1 MKKIRLF
8 LTGLLLAVT
17 SAAFAQDIT
26 VTGTVTDASTGEGIV
41 GASVV
46 LKGSTTQWAMTDD
59 MGAFSLTVPANG
71 VLEVTF
77 LGYTTQEV
85 PINGRASIDIVLT
98 PEATTLDD
106 VIVVAYGTQKKDAIT
121 GSAAAVSSEKIE
133 KRIVPNLTQ
142 ALEGMAAGVQVSGTG
157 RPGDG
162 ASIRIRGFGS
172 INASNDPLYVVDGAP
187 FDGSLSSINPADIES
202 MTVLKD
208 ASAAAL
214 YGARAANGVVMITTK
229 RAKGDKVNVSYSF
242 NAGWQDRAIK
252 PYQMVGQEDFVNL
265 TYEALR
271 NGYVFDNGYDWE
283 TASQLAMQGL
293 SSALGGELYNPY
305 KNYTWET
312 VIDPATG
319 AVRADAQS
327 AYYEDWMEEIT
338 NHNAFRQEHNLS
350 ISGGSE
356 KVKAMLSLGY
366 LDQDGILKESG
377 FSRFSGRANV
387 DFVPTKWLSAGLN
400 LSMATT
406 NTEGPTYSGS
416 ENSNVWYSA
425 QFMAPIYP
433 VYLKNLDG
441 TDALDDLNQR
451 QYDYGVNRPT
461 LTNFNSVATLYD
473 DYMGTKADN
482 AGVRTY
488 ITLGSDSDEMGWAK
502 GLKLTVNFNADY
514 ANQNATTYYNMYHGN
529 AASSDGRLTKT
540 NARMLSYTFNQLL
553 TYDRTFGDH
562 TIGVLAGHEYYDY
575 SYSYLTAQK
584 TGLVDGIIELAPATT
599 LVDGNSYSN
608 TYRIESW
615 LGRLNYDYANRYF
628 ISASLRTD
636 GSSRFHP
643 DHRWGLFWSV
653 GANWN
658 ITNERWMQNVSW
670 IDHLALRASYGIQ
683 GNDNVSG
690 YYAWQ
695 SFYNLTWANAT
706 LPGATIS
713 TLENP
718 NVTWEKNENLNIG
731 LDFRLFNNILDFSIE
746 YYRRYTRDMLLAFP
760 MAMST
765 GFTGY
770 NSNVGNMVND
780 GVEMSLGVQI
790 FNKKNFTW
798 RVNAMGSTT
807 RNEVLKLTETDQMI
821 SGVQVIEVGKPLYTF
836 YMAKSAGVDPAT
848 GAQMYWAYDLPE
860 GMSKPMWDGDTPV
873 DDKGNPLELY
883 RTSDYN
889 KANNSKFYLGSR
901 LPKLYGSL
909 STEMNIFEFID
920 LSIMTTYSI
929 GGWIYESLYSG
940 AMQPMYTGNTW
951 HVNALRRWQKPGD
964 ITDIPRAEING
975 TYAANDSKLVDASYF
990 AIKNITLG
998 FSLPYKYAQRI
1009 KAQQIRI
1016 YMALDNIALFSHM
1029 DGMDPQYNFTGGT
1042 GYYYTPNKTYS
1053 IGLNI
1058 NF

>member
-8 LTGLLLAVT
+8 LTGLLLVVT
-17 SAAFAQDIT
+17 AAAYAQDIT
-26 VTGTVTDASTGEGIV
+26 VTGTVTDAATGEAIV

-59 MGAFSLTVPANG
+59 MGQYSLTVPSNG

-85 PINGRASIDIVLT
+85 PVNGRTTVDVALS

-121 GSAAAVSSEKIE
+121 GSASAISSEKIE
-133 KRIVPNLTQ
+133 KRVVPNLSQ
-142 ALEGMAAGVQVSGTG
+142 ALEGMAAGVQVSGSG
-157 RPGDG
+157 RPGDD

-172 INASNDPLYVVDGAP
+172 INASNNPLYVVDGAP

-208 ASAAAL
+208 ASSAAL

-229 RAKGDKVNVSYSF
+229 RAKGEKINVSYSF

-252 PYQMVGQEDFVNL
+252 PYQMVGQEDFVTM

-271 NGYVFDNGYDWE
+271 NSYVFDNGYSWE
-283 TASQLAMQGL
+283 EGSQLAMQGL
-293 SSALGGELYNPY
+293 SSALGGEQYNPF

-319 AVRADAQS
+319 AVRADAVS
-327 AYYEDWMEEIT
+327 AYNEDWMEEVT

-350 ISGGSE
+350 VSGGTDRI
-356 KVKAMLSLGY
+356 KAMLSLGY

-387 DFVPTKWLSAGLN
+387 DLIPTKWLSAGLN
-400 LSMATT
+400 LSMSST
-406 NTEGPTYSGS
+406 NTYGPTYSGS
-416 ENSNVWYSA
+416 ENSNVWYVA

-433 VYLKNLDG
+433 VYLKNADG
-441 TDALDDLNQR
+441 TDALDEFGNR
-451 QYDYGVNRPT
+451 QFDYGVNRPT
-461 LTNFNSVATLYD
+461 QANFNCVATLFD
-473 DYMGTKADN
+473 DYMGTKSES

-488 ITLGSDSDEMGWAK
+488 VTLGSDRDDMGWAK
-502 GLKLTVNFNADY
+502 GLKFTVNFNADY
-514 ANQNATTYYNMYHGN
+514 RNSNGTTYYNMYHGN
-529 AASSDGRLTKT
+529 AASSNGRLTKA
-540 NARMLSYTFNQLL
+540 NSRMLSYTFNQLL

-562 TIGVLAGHEYYDY
+562 TIGVLAGHEYYDLAT
-575 SYSYLTAQK
+575 SYLDGQK
-584 TGLVDGIIELAPATT
+584 TGLADGIMEMAPATT
-599 LVDGNSYSN
+599 VVSTNSYSDS
-608 TYRIESW
+608 YRIESW
-615 LGRLNYDYANRYF
+615 LGRLNYDYADRYF
-628 ISASLRTD
+628 ISASIRTD
-636 GSSRFHP
+636 ASSRFHP

-658 ITNERWMQNVSW
+658 ITNEKWMRNVDW
-670 IDHLALRASYGIQ
+670 INHLALRASYGVQ
-683 GNDNVSG
+683 GNDNLG
-690 YYAWQ
+690 TYYAWQ
-695 SFYNLTWANAT
+695 SFYGLGWPNANLS
-706 LPGATIS
+706 GAVIS

-718 NVTWEKNENLNIG
+718 TVTWEKNENLNVG
-731 LDFRLFNNILDFSIE
+731 LDIRLFNNVLDFSIE
-746 YYRRYTRDMLLAFP
+746 YYRRYTRDMLLAYP

-770 NSNVGNMVND
+770 NANVGNMVND
-780 GVEMSLGVQI
+780 GVEMALGVQI

-798 RVNAMGSTT
+798 RVDALGSTT
-807 RNEVLKLTETDQMI
+807 RNEVLKLTDEDRIT
-821 SGVQVIEVGKPLYTF
+821 SGIQVIEVGKPLYTF

-848 GAQMYWAYDLPE
+848 GAQMYWVYDLPE
-860 GMSKPMWDGDTPV
+860 GMDTPKWNGNTPV
-873 DDKGNPLELY
+873 DNEGNPLNVY
-883 RTSDYN
+883 RSSEVS
-889 KANNSKFYLGSR
+889 KANTSKWYMGSR

-909 STEMNIFEFID
+909 STTMNIFEFVD

-940 AMQPMYTGNTW
+940 AMEPMYTGNTW

-964 ITDIPRAEING
+964 ITDVPRAEING
-975 TYAANDSKLVDASYF
+975 QYAANDSKLVDASYF

-1016 YMALDNIALFSHM
+1016 YMALDNIALFSHL

>member
-1 MKKIRLF
+1 M
-8 LTGLLLAVT
+8 VT

-26 VTGTVTDASTGEGIV
+26 VTGTVSDASTGEGIV

-59 MGAFSLTVPANG
+59 MGAYSLTVPANG

-77 LGYTTQEV
+77 LGYSTLEV
-85 PINGRASIDIVLT
+85 PVNGRTSIDIELV

-121 GSAAAVSSEKIE
+121 GSASAISSEKIE
-133 KRIVPNLTQ
+133 KRVVPNLSQ

-157 RPGDG
+157 RPGDD

-172 INASNDPLYVVDGAP
+172 INASQNPLYVVDGAP

-208 ASAAAL
+208 ASSAAL

-229 RAKGDKVNVSYSF
+229 RAKGEKINVSYSF

-252 PYQMVGQEDFVNL
+252 PYQMVDQRDFVNM

-271 NGYVFDNGYDWE
+271 NGYVFTNGYDWE

-293 SSALGGELYNPY
+293 SGALGGEQYNPF
-305 KNYTWET
+305 KNYTWDQL
-312 VIDPATG
+312 IDPATG
-319 AVRADAQS
+319 AVREDAIS
-327 AYYEDWMEEIT
+327 AYNEDWMEEVT

-350 ISGGSE
+350 ISGGTE
-356 KVKAMLSLGY
+356 KIKALLSLGY

-377 FSRFSGRANV
+377 FNRFSGRANV
-387 DFVPTKWLSAGLN
+387 DFIPAKWLSAGLN
-400 LSMATT
+400 LSASMT
-406 NTEGPTYSGS
+406 NSEGPTYSGS

-441 TDALDDLNQR
+441 TNALDELGDR
-451 QYDYGVNRPT
+451 QFDYGVNRPT
-461 LTNFNSVATLYD
+461 QANFNSVATLYD
-473 DYMGTKADN
+473 DYMGTKN
-482 AGVRTY
+482 ESAGVRTY
-488 ITLGSDSDEMGWAK
+488 ITLGSDRDDMGWAK
-502 GLKLTVNFNADY
+502 GLKFTVNFNADY
-514 ANQNATTYYNMYHGN
+514 RNSNGTTYYNMYHGN
-529 AASSDGRLTKT
+529 AASSDGRLTKS
-540 NARMLSYTFNQLL
+540 NSRMLSYTFNQLL

-575 SYSYLTAQK
+575 SYSYLTAQR
-584 TGLVDGIIELAPATT
+584 TGLIDGIIELRPATT
-599 LVDGNSYSN
+599 VVDGDSYSDS
-608 TYRIESW
+608 YKIESW
-615 LGRLNYDYANRYF
+615 LGRLNYDYADRYF
-628 ISASLRTD
+628 LSASIRTD

-658 ITNERWMQNVSW
+658 ITNEKWMRNVDW
-670 IDHLALRASYGIQ
+670 IDHLALRASYGVQ
-683 GNDNVSG
+683 GNDNLG
-690 YYAWQ
+690 TYYAWQ
-695 SFYNLTWANAT
+695 SFYNLTWANANMS
-706 LPGATIS
+706 GATVS
-713 TLENP
+713 SLENP
-718 NVTWEKNENLNIG
+718 NVTWEKNQNLNVG

-746 YYRRYTRDMLLAFP
+746 YYRRYTSDMLLSFP
-760 MAMST
+760 MALST
-765 GFTGY
+765 GFSGY
-770 NSNVGNMVND
+770 NANVGNMVND
-780 GVEMSLGVQI
+780 GVEMALGVQI

-807 RNEVLKLTETDQMI
+807 RNEVLKLTDTDQII

-848 GAQMYWAYDLPE
+848 GSQMYWVYDLAE
-860 GMSKPMWDGDTPV
+860 GQEEVMWDGDTPV
-873 DDKGNPLELY
+873 DQNGNPLNVY
-883 RTSDYN
+883 RTSDYT
-889 KANNSKFYLGSR
+889 KANNSKWYMGSR
-901 LPKLYGSL
+901 QPKLYGSIG
-909 STEMNIFEFID
+909 TEMTIFEFVD

-929 GGWIYESLYSG
+929 GGYIYESLYSG

-975 TYAANDSKLVDASYF
+975 SYAANDSKLVDASYF

-998 FSLPYKYAQRI
+998 FSLPYKYAQKI

-1016 YMALDNIALFSHM
+1016 YMALDNIALFSHL

>member
-1 MKKIRLF
+1 M
-8 LTGLLLAVT
+8 VT
-17 SAAFAQDIT
+17 AAAYAQDIT
-26 VTGTVTDASTGEGIV
+26 VTGTVTDAATGESIV

-59 MGAFSLTVPANG
+59 MGQYSLTVPSNG
-71 VLEVTF
+71 VLEITF

-85 PINGRASIDIVLT
+85 PVNGRSTVDVALT
-98 PEATTLDD
+98 PESTTLDD

-121 GSAAAVSSEKIE
+121 GSASAISSEKIE
-133 KRIVPNLTQ
+133 KRVVPNLSQ
-142 ALEGMAAGVQVSGTG
+142 ALEGMASGVQVQSSG
-157 RPGDG
+157 RPGEDAG
-162 ASIRIRGFGS
+162 VIIRGFGS
-172 INASNDPLYVVDGAP
+172 INASNSPLYVVDGAP
-187 FDGSLSSINPADIES
+187 FDGNLNSINPADIES

-208 ASAAAL
+208 ASSAAL

-229 RAKGDKVNVSYSF
+229 RAKSEKINVSYSF

-252 PYQMVGQEDFVNL
+252 PYEMVGQRDFVNL
-265 TYEALR
+265 TYESLR
-271 NGYVFDNGYDWE
+271 NSYVFDNGYDWE

-293 SSALGGELYNPY
+293 SGALGGELYNPY

-312 VIDPATG
+312 IIDPATG
-319 AVRADAQS
+319 AVRADAVS
-327 AYYEDWMEEIT
+327 AYNEDWMEEVT

-350 ISGGSE
+350 ISGGTE
-356 KVKAMLSLGY
+356 KIKAMLSLGY

-387 DFVPTKWLSAGLN
+387 DFVPAKWLSAGLN
-400 LSMATT
+400 LSMSST
-406 NTEGPTYSGS
+406 NTYGPTYSGA
-416 ENSNVWYSA
+416 ENSNVWYVA

-441 TDALDDLNQR
+441 TDALDDLSQR
-451 QYDYGVNRPT
+451 QFDYGVNRPT
-461 LTNFNSVATLYD
+461 QANFNCVATLFD
-473 DYMGTKADN
+473 DYMGTKSES

-488 ITLGSDSDEMGWAK
+488 ITLGSDRDDMGWAK
-502 GLKLTVNFNADY
+502 GLKFTVNFNADY
-514 ANQNATTYYNMYHGN
+514 RNSNGTTYYNMYHGN
-529 AASSDGRLTKT
+529 AASSNGRLTKS
-540 NARMLSYTFNQLL
+540 NSRMLSYTFNQLL

-562 TIGVLAGHEYYDY
+562 TIGVLAGHEYYELGT
-575 SYSYLTAQK
+575 SYLDGQK
-584 TGLVDGIIELAPATT
+584 TGLVDGIIEMAPATT
-599 LVDGNSYSN
+599 VVSTTSYSDS
-608 TYRIESW
+608 YKIESW
-615 LGRLNYDYANRYF
+615 LGRLNYDYADRYF
-628 ISASLRTD
+628 LSASIRTD
-636 GSSRFHP
+636 ASSRFHP

-658 ITNERWMQNVSW
+658 ITNEKWMRNIDW
-670 IDHLALRASYGIQ
+670 IDHLALRASYGVQ
-683 GNDNVSG
+683 GNDNIPGG

-695 SFYNLTWANAT
+695 SFYGLGWPNANLS
-706 LPGATIS
+706 GAVIS

-718 NVTWEKNENLNIG
+718 TVTWEKNENLNVG
-731 LDFRLFNNILDFSIE
+731 LDVRLFNNILDFSIE
-746 YYRRYTRDMLLAFP
+746 YYRRYTRDMLLAYP

-770 NSNVGNMVND
+770 NANVGNMVNN
-780 GVEMSLGVQI
+780 GVELALGVQI
-790 FNKKNFTW
+790 FNKKNFSW
-798 RVNAMGSTT
+798 RIEALGSTT
-807 RNEVLKLTETDQMI
+807 NNEVLKLTEDDRIT
-821 SGVQVIEVGKPLYTF
+821 SGIQVIEVGKPLYTF

-848 GAQMYWAYDLPE
+848 GAQMYWVYDLPE
-860 GMSKPMWDGDTPV
+860 GMDTPKWKGNTPV
-873 DDKGNPLELY
+873 DNEGNPLNVY
-883 RTSDYN
+883 RSSDVSKATTS
-889 KANNSKFYLGSR
+889 KWYLGSR

-909 STEMNIFEFID
+909 NTSMNIFEFID
-920 LSIMTTYSI
+920 LSVMTTYSI

-940 AMQPMYTGNTW
+940 AMEPMYTGNTW

-964 ITDIPRAEING
+964 ITDVPRAEING
-975 TYAANDSKLVDASYF
+975 QYAANDSKLVDASYF

>member
-1 MKKIRLF
+1 M
-8 LTGLLLAVT
+8 VT
-17 SAAFAQDIT
+17 AAAYAQDIT
-26 VTGTVTDASTGEGIV
+26 VTGTVTDAATGESIV

-59 MGAFSLTVPANG
+59 MGQYSLTVPSNG
-71 VLEVTF
+71 VLEITF

-85 PINGRASIDIVLT
+85 PVNGRSTVDVALT

-121 GSAAAVSSEKIE
+121 GSASAISSEKIE
-133 KRIVPNLTQ
+133 KRVVPNLSQ
-142 ALEGMAAGVQVSGTG
+142 ALEGMASGVQVQSSG
-157 RPGDG
+157 RPGEDAG
-162 ASIRIRGFGS
+162 VIIRGFGS
-172 INASNDPLYVVDGAP
+172 INASNSPLYVVDGAP
-187 FDGSLSSINPADIES
+187 FDGNLNSINPADIES

-208 ASAAAL
+208 ASSAAL

-229 RAKGDKVNVSYSF
+229 RAKSEKINVSYNF

-252 PYQMVGQEDFVNL
+252 PYEMVGQRDFVNL
-265 TYEALR
+265 TYESLR
-271 NGYVFDNGYDWE
+271 NSYVFDNGYDWE

-293 SSALGGELYNPY
+293 SSALGGEQYNPF

-319 AVRADAQS
+319 AVRADAVS
-327 AYYEDWMEEIT
+327 AYNEDWMEEVT

-350 ISGGSE
+350 ISGGTE
-356 KVKAMLSLGY
+356 KIKAMLSLGY

-387 DFVPTKWLSAGLN
+387 DFVPAKWLSAGLN
-400 LSMATT
+400 LSMSST
-406 NTEGPTYSGS
+406 NTYGPTYSGS
-416 ENSNVWYSA
+416 ENSNVWYVA

-441 TDALDDLNQR
+441 TDALDDLSQR
-451 QYDYGVNRPT
+451 QFDYGVNRPT
-461 LTNFNSVATLYD
+461 QANFNCVATLFD
-473 DYMGTKADN
+473 DYMGTKSES

-488 ITLGSDSDEMGWAK
+488 ITLGSDRDDMGWAK
-502 GLKLTVNFNADY
+502 GLKFTVNFNADY
-514 ANQNATTYYNMYHGN
+514 RNSNGTTYYNMYHGN
-529 AASSDGRLTKT
+529 AASSNGRLTKS
-540 NARMLSYTFNQLL
+540 NSRMLSYTFNQLL

-562 TIGVLAGHEYYDY
+562 TIGVLAGHEYYELGT
-575 SYSYLTAQK
+575 SYLDGQK
-584 TGLVDGIIELAPATT
+584 TGLVDGIIEMAPATT
-599 LVDGNSYSN
+599 VVSTTSYSDS
-608 TYRIESW
+608 YKIESW
-615 LGRLNYDYANRYF
+615 LGRLNYDYADRYF
-628 ISASLRTD
+628 LSASIRTD
-636 GSSRFHP
+636 ASSRFHP

-658 ITNERWMQNVSW
+658 ITNEKWMRNIDW
-670 IDHLALRASYGIQ
+670 IDHLALRASYGVQ
-683 GNDNVSG
+683 GNDNIPGG

-695 SFYNLTWANAT
+695 SFYGLGWPNANLS
-706 LPGATIS
+706 GAVIS

-718 NVTWEKNENLNIG
+718 TVTWEKNENLNVG
-731 LDFRLFNNILDFSIE
+731 LDVRLFNNILDFSIE
-746 YYRRYTRDMLLAFP
+746 YYRRYTRDMLLAYP

-770 NSNVGNMVND
+770 NANVGNMVNN
-780 GVEMSLGVQI
+780 GVELALGVQI
-790 FNKKNFTW
+790 FNKKNFSW
-798 RVNAMGSTT
+798 RIEALGSTT
-807 RNEVLKLTETDQMI
+807 NNEVLKLTEDDRIT
-821 SGVQVIEVGKPLYTF
+821 SGIQVIEVGKPLYTF

-848 GAQMYWAYDLPE
+848 GAQMYWVYDLPE
-860 GMSKPMWDGDTPV
+860 GMDTPKWKGNTPV
-873 DDKGNPLELY
+873 DNEGNPLNVY
-883 RTSDYN
+883 RSSDVSKATTS
-889 KANNSKFYLGSR
+889 KWYLGSR

-909 STEMNIFEFID
+909 NTSMNIFEFID
-920 LSIMTTYSI
+920 LSVMTTYSI

-940 AMQPMYTGNTW
+940 AMEPMYTGNTW

-964 ITDIPRAEING
+964 ITDVPRAEING
-975 TYAANDSKLVDASYF
+975 QYAANDSKLVDASYF

>member
-1 MKKIRLF
+1 M
-8 LTGLLLAVT
+8 VT
-17 SAAFAQDIT
+17 AAAYAQDIT
-26 VTGTVTDASTGEGIV
+26 VTGTVTDAATGESIV

-59 MGAFSLTVPANG
+59 MGQYSLTVPSNG
-71 VLEVTF
+71 VLEFTF

-85 PINGRASIDIVLT
+85 PVNGRSTVDVALT

-121 GSAAAVSSEKIE
+121 GSASAISSEKIE
-133 KRIVPNLTQ
+133 KRVVPNLSQ
-142 ALEGMAAGVQVSGTG
+142 ALEGMASGVQVQSSG
-157 RPGDG
+157 RPGEDAG
-162 ASIRIRGFGS
+162 VIIRGFGS
-172 INASNDPLYVVDGAP
+172 INASNSPLYVVDGAP
-187 FDGSLSSINPADIES
+187 FDGNLNSINPADIES

-208 ASAAAL
+208 ASSAAL

-229 RAKGDKVNVSYSF
+229 RAKSEKINVSYNF

-252 PYQMVGQEDFVNL
+252 PYEMVGQRDFVNL
-265 TYEALR
+265 TYESLR
-271 NGYVFDNGYDWE
+271 NSYVFDNGYDWE

-293 SSALGGELYNPY
+293 SSALGGEQYNPF

-319 AVRADAQS
+319 AVRADAVS
-327 AYYEDWMEEIT
+327 AYNEDWMEEVT

-350 ISGGSE
+350 ISGGTE
-356 KVKAMLSLGY
+356 KIKAMLSLGY

-387 DFVPTKWLSAGLN
+387 DFVPAKWLSAGLN
-400 LSMATT
+400 LSMSST
-406 NTEGPTYSGS
+406 NTYGPTYSGS
-416 ENSNVWYSA
+416 ENSNVWYVA

-441 TDALDDLNQR
+441 TDALDDLSQR
-451 QYDYGVNRPT
+451 QFDYGVNRPT
-461 LTNFNSVATLYD
+461 QANFNCVATLFD
-473 DYMGTKADN
+473 DYMGTKSES

-488 ITLGSDSDEMGWAK
+488 ITLGSDRDDMGWAK
-502 GLKLTVNFNADY
+502 GLKFTVNFNADY
-514 ANQNATTYYNMYHGN
+514 RNSNGTTYYNMYHGN
-529 AASSDGRLTKT
+529 AASSNGRLTKS
-540 NARMLSYTFNQLL
+540 NSRMLSYTFNQLL

-562 TIGVLAGHEYYDY
+562 TIGVLAGHEYYELGT
-575 SYSYLTAQK
+575 SYLDGQK
-584 TGLVDGIIELAPATT
+584 TGLVDGIIEMAPATT
-599 LVDGNSYSN
+599 VVSTTSYSDS
-608 TYRIESW
+608 YKIESW
-615 LGRLNYDYANRYF
+615 LGRLNYDYADRYF
-628 ISASLRTD
+628 LSASIRTD
-636 GSSRFHP
+636 ASSRFHP

-658 ITNERWMQNVSW
+658 ITNEKWMRNIDW
-670 IDHLALRASYGIQ
+670 IDHLALRASYGVQ
-683 GNDNVSG
+683 GNDNIPGG

-695 SFYNLTWANAT
+695 SFYGLGWPNANLS
-706 LPGATIS
+706 GAVIS

-718 NVTWEKNENLNIG
+718 TVTWEKNENLNVG
-731 LDFRLFNNILDFSIE
+731 LDVRLFNNILDFSIE
-746 YYRRYTRDMLLAFP
+746 YYRRYTRDMLLAYP

-770 NSNVGNMVND
+770 NANVGNMVNN
-780 GVEMSLGVQI
+780 GVELALGVQI
-790 FNKKNFTW
+790 FNKKNFSW
-798 RVNAMGSTT
+798 RIEALGSTT
-807 RNEVLKLTETDQMI
+807 NNEVLKLTEDDRIT
-821 SGVQVIEVGKPLYTF
+821 SGIQVIEVGKPLYTF

-848 GAQMYWAYDLPE
+848 GAQMYWVYDLPE
-860 GMSKPMWDGDTPV
+860 GMDTPKWKGNTPV
-873 DDKGNPLELY
+873 DNEGNPLNVY
-883 RTSDYN
+883 RSSDVSKATTS
-889 KANNSKFYLGSR
+889 KWYLGSR

-909 STEMNIFEFID
+909 NTSMNIFEFID
-920 LSIMTTYSI
+920 LSVMTTYSI

-940 AMQPMYTGNTW
+940 AMEPMYTGNTW

-964 ITDIPRAEING
+964 ITDVPRAEING
-975 TYAANDSKLVDASYF
+975 QYAANDSKLVDASYF

-1053 IGLNI
+1053 IGLLTSNKG
-1058 NF
+1058 

>member
-1 MKKIRLF
+1 M
-8 LTGLLLAVT
+8 LLVVT
-17 SAAFAQDIT
+17 AAAYAQDIT
-26 VTGTVTDASTGEGIV
+26 VTGTVTDAATGEAIV

-59 MGAFSLTVPANG
+59 MGQYSLTVPSNG

-85 PINGRASIDIVLT
+85 PVNGRTTVDVALS

-121 GSAAAVSSEKIE
+121 GSASAISSEKIE
-133 KRIVPNLTQ
+133 KRVVPNLSQ
-142 ALEGMAAGVQVSGTG
+142 ALEGMAAGVQVSGSG
-157 RPGDG
+157 RPGDD

-172 INASNDPLYVVDGAP
+172 INASNNPLYVVDGAP

-208 ASAAAL
+208 ASSAAL

-229 RAKGDKVNVSYSF
+229 RAKGEKINVSYSF

-252 PYQMVGQEDFVNL
+252 PYQMVGQEDFVTM

-271 NGYVFDNGYDWE
+271 NSYVFDNGYSWE
-283 TASQLAMQGL
+283 EGSQLAMQGL
-293 SSALGGELYNPY
+293 SSALGGEQYNPF

-319 AVRADAQS
+319 AVRADAVS
-327 AYYEDWMEEIT
+327 AYNEDWMEEVT

-350 ISGGSE
+350 VSGGTDRI
-356 KVKAMLSLGY
+356 KAMLSLGY

-387 DFVPTKWLSAGLN
+387 DLIPTKWLSAGLN
-400 LSMATT
+400 LSMSST
-406 NTEGPTYSGS
+406 NTYGPTYSGS
-416 ENSNVWYSA
+416 ENSNVWYVA

-433 VYLKNLDG
+433 VYLKNADG
-441 TDALDDLNQR
+441 TDALDEFGNR
-451 QYDYGVNRPT
+451 QFDYGVNRPT
-461 LTNFNSVATLYD
+461 QANFNCVATLFD
-473 DYMGTKADN
+473 DYMGTKSES

-488 ITLGSDSDEMGWAK
+488 VTLGSDRDDMGWAK
-502 GLKLTVNFNADY
+502 GLKFTVNFNADY
-514 ANQNATTYYNMYHGN
+514 RNSNGTTYYNMYHGN
-529 AASSDGRLTKT
+529 AASSNGRLTKA
-540 NARMLSYTFNQLL
+540 NSRMLSYTFNQLL

-562 TIGVLAGHEYYDY
+562 TIGVLAGHEYYDLAT
-575 SYSYLTAQK
+575 SYLDGQK
-584 TGLVDGIIELAPATT
+584 TGLADGIMEMAPATT
-599 LVDGNSYSN
+599 VVSTNSYSDS
-608 TYRIESW
+608 YRIESW
-615 LGRLNYDYANRYF
+615 LGRLNYDYADRYF
-628 ISASLRTD
+628 ISASIRTD
-636 GSSRFHP
+636 ASSRFHP

-658 ITNERWMQNVSW
+658 ITNEKWMRNVDW
-670 IDHLALRASYGIQ
+670 INHLALRASYGVQ
-683 GNDNVSG
+683 GNDNLG
-690 YYAWQ
+690 TYYAWQ
-695 SFYNLTWANAT
+695 SFYGLGWPNANLS
-706 LPGATIS
+706 GAVIS

-718 NVTWEKNENLNIG
+718 TVTWEKNENLNVG
-731 LDFRLFNNILDFSIE
+731 LDIRLFNNVLDFSIE
-746 YYRRYTRDMLLAFP
+746 YYRRYTRDMLLAYP

-770 NSNVGNMVND
+770 NANVGNMVND
-780 GVEMSLGVQI
+780 GVEMALGVQI

-798 RVNAMGSTT
+798 RVDALGSTT
-807 RNEVLKLTETDQMI
+807 RNEVLKLTDEDRIT
-821 SGVQVIEVGKPLYTF
+821 SGIQVIEVGKPLYTF

-848 GAQMYWAYDLPE
+848 GAQMYWVYDLPK
-860 GMSKPMWDGDTPV
+860 GMDTPKWNGNTPV
-873 DDKGNPLELY
+873 DNEGNPLNVY
-883 RTSDYN
+883 RSSEVS
-889 KANNSKFYLGSR
+889 KANTSKWYMGSR

-909 STEMNIFEFID
+909 STTMNIFEFVD

-940 AMQPMYTGNTW
+940 AMEPMYTGNTW

-964 ITDIPRAEING
+964 ITDVPRAEING
-975 TYAANDSKLVDASYF
+975 QYAANDSKLVDASYF

-1016 YMALDNIALFSHM
+1016 YMALDNIALFSHL

>member
-1 MKKIRLF
+1 M
-8 LTGLLLAVT
+8 VT
-17 SAAFAQDIT
+17 AAAYAQDIT
-26 VTGTVTDASTGEGIV
+26 VTGTVTDAATGESIV

-59 MGAFSLTVPANG
+59 MGQYSLTVPSNG
-71 VLEVTF
+71 VLEITF

-85 PINGRASIDIVLT
+85 PVNGRSIVDVALT

-121 GSAAAVSSEKIE
+121 GSASAISSEKIE
-133 KRIVPNLTQ
+133 KRVVPNLSQ
-142 ALEGMAAGVQVSGTG
+142 ALEGMASGVQVQSSG
-157 RPGDG
+157 RPGEDAG
-162 ASIRIRGFGS
+162 VIIRGFGS
-172 INASNDPLYVVDGAP
+172 INASNSPLYVVDGAP
-187 FDGSLSSINPADIES
+187 FDGNLNSINPADIES

-208 ASAAAL
+208 ASSAAL

-229 RAKGDKVNVSYSF
+229 RAKSEKINVSYSF

-252 PYQMVGQEDFVNL
+252 PYEMVGQRDFVNL
-265 TYEALR
+265 TYESLR
-271 NGYVFDNGYDWE
+271 NSYVFDNGYDWE

-293 SSALGGELYNPY
+293 SSALGGEQYNPF

-319 AVRADAQS
+319 AVRADAVS
-327 AYYEDWMEEIT
+327 AYNEDWMEEVT

-350 ISGGSE
+350 ISGGTE
-356 KVKAMLSLGY
+356 KIKAMLSLGY

-387 DFVPTKWLSAGLN
+387 DFVPAKWLSAGLN
-400 LSMATT
+400 LSMSST
-406 NTEGPTYSGS
+406 NTYGPTYSGS
-416 ENSNVWYSA
+416 ENSNVWYVA

-441 TDALDDLNQR
+441 TDALDDLSQR
-451 QYDYGVNRPT
+451 QFDYGVNRPT
-461 LTNFNSVATLYD
+461 QANFNCVATLFD
-473 DYMGTKADN
+473 DYMGTKSES

-488 ITLGSDSDEMGWAK
+488 ITLGSDRDDMGWAK
-502 GLKLTVNFNADY
+502 GLKFTVNFNADY
-514 ANQNATTYYNMYHGN
+514 RNSNGTTYYNMYHGN
-529 AASSDGRLTKT
+529 AASSNGRLTKS
-540 NARMLSYTFNQLL
+540 NSRMLSYTFNQLL

-562 TIGVLAGHEYYDY
+562 TIGVLAGHEYYELGT
-575 SYSYLTAQK
+575 SYLDGQK
-584 TGLVDGIIELAPATT
+584 TGLVDGIIEMAPATT
-599 LVDGNSYSN
+599 VVSTTSYSDS
-608 TYRIESW
+608 YKIESW
-615 LGRLNYDYANRYF
+615 LGRLNYDYADRYF
-628 ISASLRTD
+628 LSASIRTD
-636 GSSRFHP
+636 ASSRFHP

-658 ITNERWMQNVSW
+658 ITNEKWMRNIDW
-670 IDHLALRASYGIQ
+670 IDHLALRASYGVQ
-683 GNDNVSG
+683 GNDNIPGG

-695 SFYNLTWANAT
+695 SFYGLGWPNANLS
-706 LPGATIS
+706 GAVIS
-713 TLENP
+713 SLENP
-718 NVTWEKNENLNIG
+718 TVTWEKNENLNVG
-731 LDFRLFNNILDFSIE
+731 LDVRLFNNILDFSIE
-746 YYRRYTRDMLLAFP
+746 YYRRYTRDMLLSYP

-770 NSNVGNMVND
+770 NANIGNMVNN
-780 GVEMSLGVQI
+780 GVELALGVQI
-790 FNKKNFTW
+790 FNKKNFSW
-798 RVNAMGSTT
+798 RIEALGSTT
-807 RNEVLKLTETDQMI
+807 NNEVLKLTEDDRIT
-821 SGVQVIEVGKPLYTF
+821 SGIQVIEVGKPLYTF

-848 GAQMYWAYDLPE
+848 GAQMYWVYDLPE
-860 GMSKPMWDGDTPV
+860 GMDTPKWNGDTPV
-873 DDKGNPLELY
+873 DNEGNPLNVY
-883 RTSDYN
+883 RSSDVSKATTSKWYH
-889 KANNSKFYLGSR
+889 GSR

-909 STEMNIFEFID
+909 STSMNIFEFID
-920 LSIMTTYSI
+920 LSVMTTYSI

-940 AMQPMYTGNTW
+940 AMEPMYTGNTW

-964 ITDIPRAEING
+964 ITDVPRAEING
-975 TYAANDSKLVDASYF
+975 QYAANDSKLVDASYF

-998 FSLPYKYAQRI
+998 FSLPYKYAQKI

>member
-1 MKKIRLF
+1 M
-8 LTGLLLAVT
+8 VT
-17 SAAFAQDIT
+17 AAAYAQDIT
-26 VTGTVTDASTGEGIV
+26 VTGTVTDAATGESIV

-59 MGAFSLTVPANG
+59 MGQYSLTVPSNG
-71 VLEVTF
+71 VLEITF

-85 PINGRASIDIVLT
+85 PVNGRSTVDVALT
-98 PEATTLDD
+98 PESTTLDD

-121 GSAAAVSSEKIE
+121 GSASAISSEKIE
-133 KRIVPNLTQ
+133 KRVVPNLSQ
-142 ALEGMAAGVQVSGTG
+142 ALEGMASGVQVQSSG
-157 RPGDG
+157 RPGEDAG
-162 ASIRIRGFGS
+162 VIIRGFGS
-172 INASNDPLYVVDGAP
+172 INASNSPLYVVDGAP
-187 FDGSLSSINPADIES
+187 FDGNLNSINPADIES

-208 ASAAAL
+208 ASSAAL

-229 RAKGDKVNVSYSF
+229 RAKSEKINVSYSF

-252 PYQMVGQEDFVNL
+252 PYEMVGQRDFVNL
-265 TYEALR
+265 TYESLR
-271 NGYVFDNGYDWE
+271 NSYVFDNGYDWE

-312 VIDPATG
+312 IIDPATG
-319 AVRADAQS
+319 AVRADAVS
-327 AYYEDWMEEIT
+327 AYNEDWMEEVT

-350 ISGGSE
+350 ISGGTE
-356 KVKAMLSLGY
+356 KIKAMLSLGY

-387 DFVPTKWLSAGLN
+387 DFVPAKWLSAGLN
-400 LSMATT
+400 LSMSST
-406 NTEGPTYSGS
+406 NTYGPTYSGA
-416 ENSNVWYSA
+416 ENSNVWYVA

-441 TDALDDLNQR
+441 TDALDDLSQR
-451 QYDYGVNRPT
+451 QFDYGVNRPT
-461 LTNFNSVATLYD
+461 QANFNCVATLFD
-473 DYMGTKADN
+473 DYMGTKSES

-488 ITLGSDSDEMGWAK
+488 ITLGSDRDDMGWAK
-502 GLKLTVNFNADY
+502 GLKFTVNFNADY
-514 ANQNATTYYNMYHGN
+514 RNSNGTTYYNMYHGN
-529 AASSDGRLTKT
+529 AASSNGRLTKS
-540 NARMLSYTFNQLL
+540 NSRMLSYTFNQLL

-562 TIGVLAGHEYYDY
+562 TIGVLAGHEYYELGT
-575 SYSYLTAQK
+575 SYLDGQK
-584 TGLVDGIIELAPATT
+584 TGLVDGIIEMAPATT
-599 LVDGNSYSN
+599 VVSTTSYSDS
-608 TYRIESW
+608 YKIESW
-615 LGRLNYDYANRYF
+615 LGRLNYDYADRYF
-628 ISASLRTD
+628 LSASIRTD
-636 GSSRFHP
+636 ASSRFHP

-658 ITNERWMQNVSW
+658 ITNEKWMRNIDW
-670 IDHLALRASYGIQ
+670 IDHLALRASYGVQ
-683 GNDNVSG
+683 GNDNIPGG

-695 SFYNLTWANAT
+695 SFYGLGWPNANLS
-706 LPGATIS
+706 GAVIS

-718 NVTWEKNENLNIG
+718 TVTWEKNENLNVG
-731 LDFRLFNNILDFSIE
+731 LDVRLFNNILDFSIE
-746 YYRRYTRDMLLAFP
+746 YYRRYTRDMLLAYP

-770 NSNVGNMVND
+770 NANVGNMVNN
-780 GVEMSLGVQI
+780 GVELALGVQI
-790 FNKKNFTW
+790 FNKKNFSW
-798 RVNAMGSTT
+798 RIEALGSTT
-807 RNEVLKLTETDQMI
+807 NNEVLKLTEDDRIT
-821 SGVQVIEVGKPLYTF
+821 SGIQVIEVGKPLYTF

-848 GAQMYWAYDLPE
+848 GAQMYWVYDLPE
-860 GMSKPMWDGDTPV
+860 GMDTPKWKGNTPV
-873 DDKGNPLELY
+873 DNEGNPLNVY
-883 RTSDYN
+883 RSSDVSKATTS
-889 KANNSKFYLGSR
+889 KWYLGSR

-909 STEMNIFEFID
+909 NTSMNIFEFID
-920 LSIMTTYSI
+920 LSVMTTYSI

-940 AMQPMYTGNTW
+940 AMEPMYTGNTW

-964 ITDIPRAEING
+964 ITDVPRAEING
-975 TYAANDSKLVDASYF
+975 QYAANDSKLVDASYF

>member
-1 MKKIRLF
+1 M
-8 LTGLLLAVT
+8 VT
-17 SAAFAQDIT
+17 AAAYAQDIT
-26 VTGTVTDASTGEGIV
+26 VTGTVTDAATGEAIV

-59 MGAFSLTVPANG
+59 MGQYSLTVPSNG

-85 PINGRASIDIVLT
+85 PVNGRTTVDVALS

-121 GSAAAVSSEKIE
+121 GSASAISSEKIE
-133 KRIVPNLTQ
+133 KRVVPNLSQ
-142 ALEGMAAGVQVSGTG
+142 ALEGMAAGVQVSGSG
-157 RPGDG
+157 RPGDD

-172 INASNDPLYVVDGAP
+172 INASNNPLYVVDGAP

-208 ASAAAL
+208 ASSAAL

-229 RAKGDKVNVSYSF
+229 RAKGEKINVSYSF

-252 PYQMVGQEDFVNL
+252 PYQMVGQEDFVTM

-271 NGYVFDNGYDWE
+271 NSYVFDNGYSWE
-283 TASQLAMQGL
+283 EGSQLAMQGL
-293 SSALGGELYNPY
+293 SSALGGEQYNPF

-319 AVRADAQS
+319 AVRADAVS
-327 AYYEDWMEEIT
+327 AYNEDWMEEVT

-350 ISGGSE
+350 VSGGTDRI
-356 KVKAMLSLGY
+356 KAMLSLGY

-387 DFVPTKWLSAGLN
+387 DLIPTKWLSAGLN
-400 LSMATT
+400 LSMSST
-406 NTEGPTYSGS
+406 NTYGPTYSGS
-416 ENSNVWYSA
+416 ENSNVWYVA

-433 VYLKNLDG
+433 VYLKNADG
-441 TDALDDLNQR
+441 TDALDEFGNR
-451 QYDYGVNRPT
+451 QFDYGVNRPT
-461 LTNFNSVATLYD
+461 QANFNCVATLFD
-473 DYMGTKADN
+473 DYMGTKSES

-488 ITLGSDSDEMGWAK
+488 VTLGSDRDDMGWAK
-502 GLKLTVNFNADY
+502 GLKFTVNFNADY
-514 ANQNATTYYNMYHGN
+514 RNSNGTTYYNMYHGN
-529 AASSDGRLTKT
+529 AASSNGRLTKA
-540 NARMLSYTFNQLL
+540 NSRMLSYTFNQLL

-562 TIGVLAGHEYYDY
+562 TIGVLAGHEYYDLAT
-575 SYSYLTAQK
+575 SYLDGQK
-584 TGLVDGIIELAPATT
+584 TGLADGIMEMAPATT
-599 LVDGNSYSN
+599 VVSTNSYSDS
-608 TYRIESW
+608 YRIESW
-615 LGRLNYDYANRYF
+615 LGRLNYDYADRYF
-628 ISASLRTD
+628 ISASIRTD
-636 GSSRFHP
+636 ASSRFHP

-658 ITNERWMQNVSW
+658 ITNEKWMRNVDW
-670 IDHLALRASYGIQ
+670 INHLALRASYGVQ
-683 GNDNVSG
+683 GNDNLG
-690 YYAWQ
+690 TYYAWQ
-695 SFYNLTWANAT
+695 SFYGLGWPNANLS
-706 LPGATIS
+706 GAVIS

-718 NVTWEKNENLNIG
+718 TVTWEKNENLNVG
-731 LDFRLFNNILDFSIE
+731 LDIRLFNNVLDFSIE
-746 YYRRYTRDMLLAFP
+746 YYRRYTRDMLLAYP

-770 NSNVGNMVND
+770 NANVGNMVND
-780 GVEMSLGVQI
+780 GVEMALGVQI

-798 RVNAMGSTT
+798 RVDALGSTT
-807 RNEVLKLTETDQMI
+807 RNEVLKLTDEDRIT
-821 SGVQVIEVGKPLYTF
+821 SGIQVIEVGKPLYTF

-848 GAQMYWAYDLPE
+848 GAQMYWVYDLPE
-860 GMSKPMWDGDTPV
+860 GMDTPKWNGNTPV
-873 DDKGNPLELY
+873 DNEGNPLNVY
-883 RTSDYN
+883 RSSEVS
-889 KANNSKFYLGSR
+889 KANTSKWYMGSR

-909 STEMNIFEFID
+909 STTMNIFEFVD

-940 AMQPMYTGNTW
+940 AMEPMYTGNTW

-964 ITDIPRAEING
+964 ITDVPRAEING
-975 TYAANDSKLVDASYF
+975 QYAANDSKLVDASYF

-1016 YMALDNIALFSHM
+1016 YMALDNIALFSHL

>member
-8 LTGLLLAVT
+8 LTGLLLVVT
-17 SAAFAQDIT
+17 AAAYAQDIT
-26 VTGTVTDASTGEGIV
+26 VTGTVTDAATGEAIV

-59 MGAFSLTVPANG
+59 MGQYSLAVPSNG

-85 PINGRASIDIVLT
+85 PVNGRTTVDVALS

-121 GSAAAVSSEKIE
+121 GSASAISSEKIE
-133 KRIVPNLTQ
+133 KRVVPNLSQ
-142 ALEGMAAGVQVSGTG
+142 ALEGMAAGVQVSGSG
-157 RPGDG
+157 RPGDD

-172 INASNDPLYVVDGAP
+172 INASNNPLYVVDGAP

-208 ASAAAL
+208 ASSAAL

-229 RAKGDKVNVSYSF
+229 RAKGEKINVSYSF

-252 PYQMVGQEDFVNL
+252 PYQMVGQEDFVTM

-271 NGYVFDNGYDWE
+271 NSYVFDNGYSWE
-283 TASQLAMQGL
+283 EGSQLAMQGL
-293 SSALGGELYNPY
+293 SSALGGEQYNPF

-319 AVRADAQS
+319 AVRADAVS
-327 AYYEDWMEEIT
+327 AYNEDWMEEVT

-350 ISGGSE
+350 VSGGTDRI
-356 KVKAMLSLGY
+356 KAMLSLGY

-387 DFVPTKWLSAGLN
+387 DLIPTKWLSAGLN
-400 LSMATT
+400 LSMSST
-406 NTEGPTYSGS
+406 NTYGPTYSGS
-416 ENSNVWYSA
+416 ENSNVWYVA

-433 VYLKNLDG
+433 VYLKNADG
-441 TDALDDLNQR
+441 TDALDEFGNR
-451 QYDYGVNRPT
+451 QFDYGVNRPT
-461 LTNFNSVATLYD
+461 QANFNCVATLFD
-473 DYMGTKADN
+473 DYMGTKSES

-488 ITLGSDSDEMGWAK
+488 VTLGSDRDDMGWAK
-502 GLKLTVNFNADY
+502 GLKFTVNFNADY
-514 ANQNATTYYNMYHGN
+514 RNSNGTTYYNMYHGN
-529 AASSDGRLTKT
+529 AASSNGRLTKA
-540 NARMLSYTFNQLL
+540 NSRMLSYTFNQLL

-562 TIGVLAGHEYYDY
+562 TIGVLAGHEYYDLAT
-575 SYSYLTAQK
+575 SYLDGQK
-584 TGLVDGIIELAPATT
+584 TGLADGIMEMAPATT
-599 LVDGNSYSN
+599 VVSTNSYSDS
-608 TYRIESW
+608 YRIESW
-615 LGRLNYDYANRYF
+615 LGRLNYDYADCYF
-628 ISASLRTD
+628 ISASIRTD
-636 GSSRFHP
+636 ASSRFHP

-658 ITNERWMQNVSW
+658 ITNEKWMRNVDW
-670 IDHLALRASYGIQ
+670 INHLALRASYGVQ
-683 GNDNVSG
+683 GNDNLG
-690 YYAWQ
+690 TYYAWQ
-695 SFYNLTWANAT
+695 SFYGLGWPNANLS
-706 LPGATIS
+706 GAVIS

-718 NVTWEKNENLNIG
+718 TVTWEKNENLNVG
-731 LDFRLFNNILDFSIE
+731 LDIRLFNNVLDFSIE
-746 YYRRYTRDMLLAFP
+746 YYRRYTRDMLLAYP

-770 NSNVGNMVND
+770 NANVGNMVND
-780 GVEMSLGVQI
+780 GVEMALGVQI

-798 RVNAMGSTT
+798 RVDALGSTT
-807 RNEVLKLTETDQMI
+807 RNEVLKLTDEDRIT
-821 SGVQVIEVGKPLYTF
+821 SGIQVIEVGKPLYTF

-848 GAQMYWAYDLPE
+848 GAQMYWVYDLPE
-860 GMSKPMWDGDTPV
+860 GMDTPKWNGNTPV
-873 DDKGNPLELY
+873 DNEGNPLNVY
-883 RTSDYN
+883 RSSEVS
-889 KANNSKFYLGSR
+889 KANTSKWYMGSR

-909 STEMNIFEFID
+909 STTMNIFEFVD

-940 AMQPMYTGNTW
+940 AMEPMYTGNTW

-964 ITDIPRAEING
+964 ITDVPRAEING
-975 TYAANDSKLVDASYF
+975 QYAANDSKLVDASYF

-1016 YMALDNIALFSHM
+1016 YMALDNIALFSHL

>member
-1 MKKIRLF
+1 M
-8 LTGLLLAVT
+8 LLVVT
-17 SAAFAQDIT
+17 AAAYAQDIT
-26 VTGTVTDASTGEGIV
+26 VTGTVTDAATGEAIV

-59 MGAFSLTVPANG
+59 MGQYSLTVPSNG

-85 PINGRASIDIVLT
+85 PVNGRTTVDVALS

-121 GSAAAVSSEKIE
+121 GSASAISSEKIE
-133 KRIVPNLTQ
+133 KRVVPNLSQ
-142 ALEGMAAGVQVSGTG
+142 ALEGMAAGVQVSGSG
-157 RPGDG
+157 RPGDD

-172 INASNDPLYVVDGAP
+172 INASNNPLYVVDGAP

-208 ASAAAL
+208 ASSAAL

-229 RAKGDKVNVSYSF
+229 RAKGEKINVSYSF

-252 PYQMVGQEDFVNL
+252 PYQMVGQEDFVTM

-271 NGYVFDNGYDWE
+271 NSYVFDNGYSWE
-283 TASQLAMQGL
+283 EGSQLAMQGL
-293 SSALGGELYNPY
+293 SSALGGEQYNPF

-319 AVRADAQS
+319 AVRADAVS
-327 AYYEDWMEEIT
+327 AYNEDWMEEVT

-350 ISGGSE
+350 VSGGTDRI
-356 KVKAMLSLGY
+356 KAMLSLGY

-387 DFVPTKWLSAGLN
+387 DLIPTKWLSAGLN
-400 LSMATT
+400 LSMSST
-406 NTEGPTYSGS
+406 NTYGPTYSGS
-416 ENSNVWYSA
+416 ENSNVWYVA

-433 VYLKNLDG
+433 VYLKNADG
-441 TDALDDLNQR
+441 TDALDEFGNR
-451 QYDYGVNRPT
+451 QFDYGVNRPT
-461 LTNFNSVATLYD
+461 QANFNCVATLFD
-473 DYMGTKADN
+473 DYMGTKSES

-488 ITLGSDSDEMGWAK
+488 VTLGSDRDDMGWAK
-502 GLKLTVNFNADY
+502 GLKFTVNFNADY
-514 ANQNATTYYNMYHGN
+514 RNSNGTTYYNMYHGN
-529 AASSDGRLTKT
+529 AASSNGRLTKA
-540 NARMLSYTFNQLL
+540 NSRMLSYTFNQLL

-562 TIGVLAGHEYYDY
+562 TIGVLAGHEYYDLAT
-575 SYSYLTAQK
+575 SYLDGQK
-584 TGLVDGIIELAPATT
+584 TGLADGIMEMAPATT
-599 LVDGNSYSN
+599 VVSTNSYSDS
-608 TYRIESW
+608 YRIESW
-615 LGRLNYDYANRYF
+615 LGRLNYDYADRYF
-628 ISASLRTD
+628 ISASIRTD
-636 GSSRFHP
+636 ASSRFHP

-658 ITNERWMQNVSW
+658 ITNEKWMRNVDW
-670 IDHLALRASYGIQ
+670 INHLALRASYGVQ
-683 GNDNVSG
+683 GNDNLG
-690 YYAWQ
+690 TYYAWQ
-695 SFYNLTWANAT
+695 SFYGLGWPNANLS
-706 LPGATIS
+706 GAVIS

-718 NVTWEKNENLNIG
+718 TVTWEKNENLNVG
-731 LDFRLFNNILDFSIE
+731 LDIRLFNNVLDFSIE
-746 YYRRYTRDMLLAFP
+746 YYRRYTRDMLLAYP

-770 NSNVGNMVND
+770 NANVGNMVND
-780 GVEMSLGVQI
+780 GVEMALGVQI

-798 RVNAMGSTT
+798 RVDALGSTT
-807 RNEVLKLTETDQMI
+807 RNEVLKLTDEDRIT
-821 SGVQVIEVGKPLYTF
+821 SGIQVIEVGKPLYTF

-848 GAQMYWAYDLPE
+848 GAQMYWVYDLPE
-860 GMSKPMWDGDTPV
+860 GMDTPKWNGNTPV
-873 DDKGNPLELY
+873 DNEGNPLNVY
-883 RTSDYN
+883 RSSEVS
-889 KANNSKFYLGSR
+889 KANTSKWYMGSR

-909 STEMNIFEFID
+909 STTMNIFEFVD

-940 AMQPMYTGNTW
+940 AMEPMYTGNTW

-964 ITDIPRAEING
+964 ITDVPRAEING
-975 TYAANDSKLVDASYF
+975 QYAANDSKLVDASYF

-1016 YMALDNIALFSHM
+1016 YMALDNIALFSHL

>member
-17 SAAFAQDIT
+17 AAAYAQDIT

-59 MGAFSLTVPANG
+59 MGSFSLSVPANG

-85 PINGRASIDIVLT
+85 PVNGRTSIDIVLV

-106 VIVVAYGTQKKDAIT
+106 VIVVAYGTAKKDAIT
-121 GSAAAVSSEKIE
+121 GSATAISSEKIE
-133 KRIVPNLTQ
+133 KRVVPNLSQ
-142 ALEGMAAGVQVSGTG
+142 ALEGMSAGVQVSSSGQ
-157 RPGDG
+157 PGSD
-162 ASIRIRGFGS
+162 ATIRIRGFGS
-172 INASNDPLYVVDGAP
+172 INASQSPLYVVDGAP
-187 FDGSLSSINPADIES
+187 YDGSLSSINPADIES

-208 ASAAAL
+208 ASSAAL

-229 RAKGDKVNVSYSF
+229 RAKGDKVNVSYTF

-252 PYQMVGQEDFVNL
+252 PYEMVDQRDFVNM

-271 NGYVFDNGYDWE
+271 NRYVFSNGYNWE
-283 TASQLAMQGL
+283 EASQLAMSGL
-293 SSALGGELYNPY
+293 SGALGGEQYNPF

-312 VIDPATG
+312 LIDPATG
-319 AVRADAQS
+319 AVRADAIS
-327 AYYEDWMEEIT
+327 AYNEDWMEEVT

-350 ISGGSE
+350 VSGGSE
-356 KVKAMLSLGY
+356 KIKALLSLGY

-377 FSRFSGRANV
+377 FQRFSGRANV
-387 DFVPTKWLSAGLN
+387 DLTPAKWFAAGLN
-400 LSMATT
+400 LSMAATDSY
-406 NTEGPTYSGS
+406 GPTYTGS

-441 TDALDDLNQR
+441 TDALDELGNR
-451 QYDYGVNRPT
+451 QFDYGVARPT
-461 LTNFNSVATLYD
+461 QANFNSVATLYD
-473 DYMGTKADN
+473 DYMGTKSES

-502 GLKLTVNFNADY
+502 GLKFTVNFNADY
-514 ANQNATTYYNMYHGN
+514 RTQNATTYYNMYHGN
-529 AASSDGRLTKT
+529 AASSNGRLTKA
-540 NARMLSYTFNQLL
+540 NSRMLSYTFNQLL
-553 TYDRTFGDH
+553 TYDRTFNGH

-575 SYSYLTAQK
+575 AYSYLDGQK
-584 TGLVDGIIELAPATT
+584 TGLVDGIIEMAPATT
-599 LVDGNSYSN
+599 VVSTNSYSHA
-608 TYRIESW
+608 YKIESW
-615 LGRLNYDYANRYF
+615 LGRLNYDYADRYF
-628 ISASLRTD
+628 LSASIRTD

-670 IDHLALRASYGIQ
+670 IDHLALRASYGVQ
-683 GNDNVSG
+683 GNDNLGS

-695 SFYNLTWANAT
+695 SFYNLTWANANMS
-706 LPGATIS
+706 GAFVS

-731 LDFRLFNNILDFSIE
+731 LDFRLFNNVLDFSIE

-770 NSNVGNMVND
+770 NSNIGNMVND
-780 GVEMSLGVQI
+780 GVEMALGVQI

-798 RVNAMGSTT
+798 RIDALGSTT
-807 RNEVLKLTETDQMI
+807 RNEVLKLTDDDRIT
-821 SGVQVIEVGKPLYTF
+821 SGIQVIEVGKPLYTF
-836 YMAKSAGVDPAT
+836 YMAKSAGIDPAT
-848 GAQMYWAYDLPE
+848 GAQMYWVYDLPE
-860 GMSKPMWDGDTPV
+860 GMSEPKWDGDTPV
-873 DDKGNPLELY
+873 DDKGNPLNVY
-883 RTSDYN
+883 RSSDVSKASTSKWYQ
-889 KANNSKFYLGSR
+889 GSR

-909 STEMNIFEFID
+909 STSLTLFEFVD

-929 GGWIYESLYSG
+929 GGKIYDSMYSG

-951 HVNALRRWQKPGD
+951 HVNALRRWQQPGD
-964 ITDIPRAEING
+964 ITDVPRAEING
-975 TYAANDSKLVDASYF
+975 SYAANDNHLIDASYF

-998 FSLPYKYAQRI
+998 FSLPYKYAQKI
-1009 KAQQIRI
+1009 KAQQIRL
-1016 YMALDNIALFSHM
+1016 YMALDNIATFSHL

-1042 GYYYTPNKTYS
+1042 GYSYTPNKTYS

>member
-1 MKKIRLF
+1 M
-8 LTGLLLAVT
+8 VT
-17 SAAFAQDIT
+17 AAAYAQDIT
-26 VTGTVTDASTGEGIV
+26 VTGTVTDAATGESIV

-59 MGAFSLTVPANG
+59 MGQYSLTVPSNG
-71 VLEVTF
+71 VLEITF

-85 PINGRASIDIVLT
+85 PVNGRSTVDVALT

-121 GSAAAVSSEKIE
+121 GSASAISSEKIE
-133 KRIVPNLTQ
+133 KRVVPNLSQ
-142 ALEGMAAGVQVSGTG
+142 ALEGMASGVQVQSSG
-157 RPGDG
+157 RPGEDAG
-162 ASIRIRGFGS
+162 VIIRGFGS
-172 INASNDPLYVVDGAP
+172 INASNSPLYVVDGAP
-187 FDGSLSSINPADIES
+187 FDGNLNSINPADIES

-208 ASAAAL
+208 ASSAAL

-229 RAKGDKVNVSYSF
+229 RAKSEKINVSYSF

-252 PYQMVGQEDFVNL
+252 PYEMVGQRDFVNL
-265 TYEALR
+265 TYESLR
-271 NGYVFDNGYDWE
+271 NSYVFDNGYDWE

-293 SSALGGELYNPY
+293 SSALGGEQYNPF

-319 AVRADAQS
+319 AVRADAVS
-327 AYYEDWMEEIT
+327 AYNEDWMEEVT

-350 ISGGSE
+350 ISGGTE
-356 KVKAMLSLGY
+356 KLKAMLSLGY

-387 DFVPTKWLSAGLN
+387 DFVPAKWLSAGLN
-400 LSMATT
+400 LSMSST
-406 NTEGPTYSGS
+406 NTYGPTYSGS
-416 ENSNVWYSA
+416 ENSNVWYVA

-441 TDALDDLNQR
+441 TDALDDLSQR
-451 QYDYGVNRPT
+451 QFDYGVNRPT
-461 LTNFNSVATLYD
+461 QANFNCVATLFD
-473 DYMGTKADN
+473 DYMGTKSES

-488 ITLGSDSDEMGWAK
+488 ITLGSDRDDMGWAK
-502 GLKLTVNFNADY
+502 GLKFTVNFNADY
-514 ANQNATTYYNMYHGN
+514 RNSNGTTYYNMYHGN
-529 AASSDGRLTKT
+529 AASSNGRLTKS
-540 NARMLSYTFNQLL
+540 NSRMLSYTFNQLL

-562 TIGVLAGHEYYDY
+562 TIGVLAGHEYYELGT
-575 SYSYLTAQK
+575 SYLDGQK
-584 TGLVDGIIELAPATT
+584 TGLVDGIIEMAPATT
-599 LVDGNSYSN
+599 VVSTTSYSDS
-608 TYRIESW
+608 YKIESW
-615 LGRLNYDYANRYF
+615 LGRLNYDYADRYF
-628 ISASLRTD
+628 LSASIRTD
-636 GSSRFHP
+636 ASSRFHP

-658 ITNERWMQNVSW
+658 ITNEKWMRNIDW
-670 IDHLALRASYGIQ
+670 IDHLALRASYGVQ
-683 GNDNVSG
+683 GNDNIPGG

-695 SFYNLTWANAT
+695 SFYGLGWPNANLS
-706 LPGATIS
+706 GAVIS
-713 TLENP
+713 SLENP
-718 NVTWEKNENLNIG
+718 TVTWEKNENLNVG
-731 LDFRLFNNILDFSIE
+731 LDVRLFNNILDFSIE
-746 YYRRYTRDMLLAFP
+746 YYRRYTRDMLLSYP

-770 NSNVGNMVND
+770 NANIGNMVNN
-780 GVEMSLGVQI
+780 GVELALGVQI
-790 FNKKNFTW
+790 FNKKNFSW
-798 RVNAMGSTT
+798 RIEALGSTT
-807 RNEVLKLTETDQMI
+807 NNEVLKLTEDDRIT
-821 SGVQVIEVGKPLYTF
+821 SGIQVIEVGKPLYTF

-848 GAQMYWAYDLPE
+848 GAQMYWVYDLPE
-860 GMSKPMWDGDTPV
+860 GMDTPKWNGDTPV
-873 DDKGNPLELY
+873 DNEGNPLNVY
-883 RTSDYN
+883 RSSDVSKATTSKWYH
-889 KANNSKFYLGSR
+889 GSR

-909 STEMNIFEFID
+909 STSMNIFEFID
-920 LSIMTTYSI
+920 LSVMTTYSI

-940 AMQPMYTGNTW
+940 AMEPMYTGNTW

-964 ITDIPRAEING
+964 ITDVPRAEING
-975 TYAANDSKLVDASYF
+975 QYAANDSKLVDASYF

-998 FSLPYKYAQRI
+998 FSLPYKYAQKI

-1053 IGLNI
+1053 IGL
-1058 NF
+1058 

>member
-1 MKKIRLF
+1 M
-8 LTGLLLAVT
+8 VT
-17 SAAFAQDIT
+17 AAAYAQDIT
-26 VTGTVTDASTGEGIV
+26 VTGTVTDAATGESIV

-59 MGAFSLTVPANG
+59 MGQYSLTVPSNG
-71 VLEVTF
+71 VLEITF

-85 PINGRASIDIVLT
+85 PVNGRSTVDVALT

-121 GSAAAVSSEKIE
+121 GSASAISSEKIE
-133 KRIVPNLTQ
+133 KRVVPNLSQ
-142 ALEGMAAGVQVSGTG
+142 ALEGMASGVQVQSSG
-157 RPGDG
+157 RPGEDAG
-162 ASIRIRGFGS
+162 VIIRGFGS
-172 INASNDPLYVVDGAP
+172 INASNSPLYVVDGAP
-187 FDGSLSSINPADIES
+187 FDGNLNSINPADIES

-208 ASAAAL
+208 ASSAAL

-229 RAKGDKVNVSYSF
+229 RAKSEKINVSYSF

-252 PYQMVGQEDFVNL
+252 PYEMVGQRDFVNL
-265 TYEALR
+265 TYESLR
-271 NGYVFDNGYDWE
+271 NSYVFDNGYDWE

-312 VIDPATG
+312 IIDPATG
-319 AVRADAQS
+319 AVRADAVS
-327 AYYEDWMEEIT
+327 AYNEDWMEEVT

-350 ISGGSE
+350 ISGGTE
-356 KVKAMLSLGY
+356 KIKAMLSLGY

-387 DFVPTKWLSAGLN
+387 DFVPAKWLSAGLN
-400 LSMATT
+400 LSMSST
-406 NTEGPTYSGS
+406 NTYGPTYSGA
-416 ENSNVWYSA
+416 ENSNVWYVA

-441 TDALDDLNQR
+441 TDALDDLSQR
-451 QYDYGVNRPT
+451 QFDYGVNRPT
-461 LTNFNSVATLYD
+461 QANFNCVATLFD
-473 DYMGTKADN
+473 DYMGTKSES

-488 ITLGSDSDEMGWAK
+488 ITLGSDRDDMGWAK
-502 GLKLTVNFNADY
+502 GLKFTVNFNADY
-514 ANQNATTYYNMYHGN
+514 RNSNGTTYYNMYHGN
-529 AASSDGRLTKT
+529 AASSNGRLTKS
-540 NARMLSYTFNQLL
+540 NSRMLSYTFNQLL

-562 TIGVLAGHEYYDY
+562 TIGVLAGHEYYELGT
-575 SYSYLTAQK
+575 SYLDGQK
-584 TGLVDGIIELAPATT
+584 TGLVDGIIEMAPATT
-599 LVDGNSYSN
+599 VVSTTSYSDS
-608 TYRIESW
+608 YKIESW
-615 LGRLNYDYANRYF
+615 LGRLNYDYADRYF
-628 ISASLRTD
+628 LSASIRTD
-636 GSSRFHP
+636 ASSRFHP

-658 ITNERWMQNVSW
+658 ITNEKWMRNIDW
-670 IDHLALRASYGIQ
+670 IDHLALRASYGVQ
-683 GNDNVSG
+683 GNDNIPGG

-695 SFYNLTWANAT
+695 SFYGLGWPNANLS
-706 LPGATIS
+706 GAVIS

-718 NVTWEKNENLNIG
+718 TVTWEKNENLNVG
-731 LDFRLFNNILDFSIE
+731 LDVRLFNNILDFSIE
-746 YYRRYTRDMLLAFP
+746 YYRRYTRDMLLAYP

-770 NSNVGNMVND
+770 NANVGNMVNN
-780 GVEMSLGVQI
+780 GVELALGVQI
-790 FNKKNFTW
+790 FNKKNFSW
-798 RVNAMGSTT
+798 RIEALGSTT
-807 RNEVLKLTETDQMI
+807 NNEVLKLTEDDRIT
-821 SGVQVIEVGKPLYTF
+821 SGIQVIEVGKPLYTF

-848 GAQMYWAYDLPE
+848 GAQMYWVYDLPE
-860 GMSKPMWDGDTPV
+860 GMDTPKWKGNTPV
-873 DDKGNPLELY
+873 DNEGNPLNVY
-883 RTSDYN
+883 RSSDVSKATTS
-889 KANNSKFYLGSR
+889 KWYLGSR

-909 STEMNIFEFID
+909 NTSMNIFEFID
-920 LSIMTTYSI
+920 LSVMTTYSI

-940 AMQPMYTGNTW
+940 AMEPMYTGNTW

-964 ITDIPRAEING
+964 ITDVPRAEING
-975 TYAANDSKLVDASYF
+975 QYAANDSKLVDASYF

>member
-1 MKKIRLF
+1 M
-8 LTGLLLAVT
+8 VT
-17 SAAFAQDIT
+17 AAAYAQDIT
-26 VTGTVTDASTGEGIV
+26 VTGTVTDAATGESIV

-59 MGAFSLTVPANG
+59 MGQYSLTVPSNG
-71 VLEVTF
+71 VLEFTF

-85 PINGRASIDIVLT
+85 PVNGRSTVDVALT

-121 GSAAAVSSEKIE
+121 GSASAISSEKIE
-133 KRIVPNLTQ
+133 KRVVPNLSQ
-142 ALEGMAAGVQVSGTG
+142 ALEGMASGVQVQSSG
-157 RPGDG
+157 RPGEDAG
-162 ASIRIRGFGS
+162 VIIRGFGS
-172 INASNDPLYVVDGAP
+172 INASNSPLYVVDGAP
-187 FDGSLSSINPADIES
+187 FDGNLNSINPADIES

-208 ASAAAL
+208 ASSAAL

-229 RAKGDKVNVSYSF
+229 RAKSEKINVSYNF

-252 PYQMVGQEDFVNL
+252 PYEMVGQRDFVNL
-265 TYEALR
+265 TYESLR
-271 NGYVFDNGYDWE
+271 NSYVFDNGYDWE

-293 SSALGGELYNPY
+293 SSALGGEQYNPF

-319 AVRADAQS
+319 AVRADAVS
-327 AYYEDWMEEIT
+327 AYNEDWMEEVT

-350 ISGGSE
+350 ISGGTE
-356 KVKAMLSLGY
+356 KIKAMLSLGY

-387 DFVPTKWLSAGLN
+387 DFVPAKWLSAGLN
-400 LSMATT
+400 LSMSST
-406 NTEGPTYSGS
+406 NTYGPTYSGS
-416 ENSNVWYSA
+416 ENSNVWYVA

-441 TDALDDLNQR
+441 TDALDDLSQR
-451 QYDYGVNRPT
+451 QFDYGVNRPT
-461 LTNFNSVATLYD
+461 QANFNCVATLFD
-473 DYMGTKADN
+473 DYMGTKSES

-488 ITLGSDSDEMGWAK
+488 ITLGSDRDDMGWAK
-502 GLKLTVNFNADY
+502 GLKFTVNFNADY
-514 ANQNATTYYNMYHGN
+514 RNSNGTTYYNMYHGN
-529 AASSDGRLTKT
+529 AASSNGRLTKS
-540 NARMLSYTFNQLL
+540 NSRMLSYTFNQLL

-562 TIGVLAGHEYYDY
+562 TIGVLAGHEYYELGT
-575 SYSYLTAQK
+575 SYLDGQK
-584 TGLVDGIIELAPATT
+584 TGLVDGIIEMAPATT
-599 LVDGNSYSN
+599 VVSTTSYSDS
-608 TYRIESW
+608 YKIESW
-615 LGRLNYDYANRYF
+615 LGRLNYDYADRYF
-628 ISASLRTD
+628 LSASIRTD
-636 GSSRFHP
+636 ASSRFHP

-658 ITNERWMQNVSW
+658 ITNEKWMRNIDW
-670 IDHLALRASYGIQ
+670 IDHLALRASYGVQ
-683 GNDNVSG
+683 GNDNIPGG

-695 SFYNLTWANAT
+695 SFYGLGWPNANLS
-706 LPGATIS
+706 GAVIS

-718 NVTWEKNENLNIG
+718 TVTWEKNENLNVG
-731 LDFRLFNNILDFSIE
+731 LDVRLFNNILDFSIE
-746 YYRRYTRDMLLAFP
+746 YYRRYTRDMLLAYP

-770 NSNVGNMVND
+770 NANVGNMVNN
-780 GVEMSLGVQI
+780 GVELALGVQI
-790 FNKKNFTW
+790 FNKKNFSW
-798 RVNAMGSTT
+798 RIEALGSTT
-807 RNEVLKLTETDQMI
+807 NNEVLKLTEDDRIT
-821 SGVQVIEVGKPLYTF
+821 SGIQVIEVGKPLYTF

-848 GAQMYWAYDLPE
+848 GAQMYWVYDLPE
-860 GMSKPMWDGDTPV
+860 GMDTPKWKGNTPV
-873 DDKGNPLELY
+873 DNEGNPLNVY
-883 RTSDYN
+883 RSSDVSKATTS
-889 KANNSKFYLGSR
+889 KWYLGSR

-909 STEMNIFEFID
+909 NTSMNIFEFID
-920 LSIMTTYSI
+920 LSVMTTYSI

-940 AMQPMYTGNTW
+940 AMEPMYTGNTW

-964 ITDIPRAEING
+964 ITDVPRAEING
-975 TYAANDSKLVDASYF
+975 QYAANDSKLVDASYF